1 MNLLSELFDGG
12 TPAMQKKKKITFY
25 TVAVTAALIAVLL
38 LTLIIS
44 LIASAIASR
53 PPKQDEGED
62 ELPVSIVTSAG
73 SIDININEGEILM
86 LDSAHPL
93 LSKPELI
100 LMKSKERPQTSEKTN
115 AYTIG
120 GMNTF
125 YATEE
130 ALDAL
135 NSMIGAF
142 YKSKRDDNIYI
153 SNAYDSAK
161 EGSQDALFASGTT
174 FALKYFSDL
183 NDFSKKESIHGVDK
197 YAWIYSSAHKYGFII
212 VPNSDNTSNVFRY
225 VGIAH
230 ATAMK
235 NEKLDV
241 EDYLDMLKTKT
252 PDAPLTVKVNNKN
265 AYAVYY
271 IAEGAEA
278 LLPTEY
284 PYSVSGNNVDGYII
298 TVDLSEKVSG

>member
-1 MNLLSELFDGG
+1 MNFFSELIDGG
-12 TPAMQKKKKITFY
+12 TPALQKKKKITLY
-25 TVAVTAALIAVLL
+25 TISITAALIAVLL
-38 LTLIIS
+38 VTLIIS

-53 PPKQDEGED
+53 TPQTNEGED

-73 SIDININEGEILM
+73 TIEGDIKSGELLL

-93 LSKPELI
+93 LTSPELI
-100 LMKSKERPQTSEKTN
+100 LMKSKERPQTSEKSN

-120 GMNTF
+120 SMNTF
-125 YATEE
+125 YATEP

-142 YKSKRDDNIYI
+142 YKSKRDDNIYV
-153 SNAYDSAK
+153 SNAYDSSRK
-161 EGSQDALFASGTT
+161 DTQDAIFASGTAFT
-174 FALKYFSDL
+174 LKYFSDL
-183 NDFSKKESIHGVDK
+183 NDFSKKDSISGVDK
-197 YAWIYSSAHKYGFII
+197 YSWIYSNAHKYGF
-212 VPNSDNTSNVFRY
+212 VLVTNGSESSDIFRY

-235 NEKLDV
+235 NEKLDL
-241 EDYLDMLKTKT
+241 EAYLELLKEKT
-252 PDAPLTVKVNNKN
+252 PDSPLTLKVNNKN

-284 PYSVSGNNVDGYII
+284 AYSVSGNNTDGYII
-298 TVDLSEKVSG
+298 TVDLSTKLDG